1 MEKKVIRKKL
11 QNGNREVVLMNKLGK
26 NQIYANAV
34 DAQKLRMTGRKGGLC
49 G

>member
-1 MEKKVIRKKL
+1 MQKKVIRKKF
-11 QNGNREVVLMNKLGK
+11 QNGKVVLMNKVAK